1 LVEGDKFQ
9 AMPVNDEPGENS
21 TAMNEKPSNALGEGN
36 KAHAKNKAP
45 AKKVQAKKKQVEGN
59 LTQKKKGSKK
69 GGENSTAMN
78 EKPSKALGEGNK
90 AQAKNKASA
99 KKAQAKKKQVEGNLT
114 QKKKGSKKGGEN
126 STAMNE
132 KPSNALGEGNK
143 AQAKNKAPAK
153 KAQTKKKQVEGNLT
167 QKKKGSN
174 GTKTPK
180 ATTDKTTPNK
190 AHAEKKQVKDE
201 AQTQMD
207 QVLKG
212 LNPSLPEDSGQKQ
225 EDIAQNFYKT
235 RFFMIR
241 RIVHEYMPVQGIQLG
256 GIGTIS
262 KHYTKMERLYHES
275 QALTEKTVSIGKKLC
290 FFEEAWNMEE
300 MKASLNSW
308 LPSSHLTSFM
318 TVMEYFSEYLSER
331 EGVIHEE
338 FVNFLLCDAEQ
349 LQKGDPSNRIPVTVW
364 KKQDVELLLH
374 VLQKD
379 VDKKAEIPYTPRNNK
394 TKNNQVGQSSQLY

>member
-1 LVEGDKFQ
+1 
-9 AMPVNDEPGENS
+9 
-21 TAMNEKPSNALGEGN
+21 
-36 KAHAKNKAP
+36 
-45 AKKVQAKKKQVEGN
+45 
-59 LTQKKKGSKK
+59 
-69 GGENSTAMN
+69 
-78 EKPSKALGEGNK
+78 
-90 AQAKNKASA
+90 
-99 KKAQAKKKQVEGNLT
+99 
-114 QKKKGSKKGGEN
+114 
-126 STAMNE
+126 MNE

-153 KAQTKKKQVEGNLT
+153 KAQAKKKQVEGNLT

-256 GIGTIS
+256 GIGNIS
-262 KHYTKMERLYHES
+262 KHYTKMELLYHES